1 MKKKY
6 IYILASLLAFAGS
19 SCNSDDPSDA
29 CTKHYYAEGEAPY
42 LRSNADA
49 TTALEMDFQ
58 LVKIDQPQYIYLKDY
73 ATVFHKN
80 LNMTV
85 DEALWAIENGTAVF
99 ANITTSRQCWDLTE
113 ANYGEYGWY
122 YAENGLGTQDNAVF
136 TVSLDKE
143 QKRIEVKAV
152 GVPDVGTICNIDFG
166 IALKADG
173 AFDDYV
179 RFSVSAMVTDPS
191 KVVTSANIPGEGY
204 GVYSINLKDYAD
216 SFMLSMGLSIDE
228 VIKALDNE
236 QIDVYLCDASG
247 NRVLNEDGTHPDYT
261 SGWLGYWL
269 DSDGN
274 ITYWDGAGYPANM
287 MFLEY
292 GGSGIYNLGNA
303 ASPTPAGT
311 QTTVRFDFVSQE
323 NPDSFL
329 QFIVAVT
336 FD

>member
-1 MKKKY
+1 MKKTY
-6 IYILASLLAFAGS
+6 IYIMAALLGFAGT

-29 CTKHYYAEGEAPY
+29 CTKHVYAEGEAPY
-42 LRSNADA
+42 LRSNSAA

-58 LVKIDQPQYIYLKDY
+58 MVKIDQPQYIYLKDY
-73 ATVFHKN
+73 APIFHKN

-85 DEALWAIENGTAVF
+85 DEALTAIENGTAVF
-99 ANITTSRQCWDLTE
+99 ANIKTARQCWDLSAPT
-113 ANYGEYGWY
+113 YGESGWY
-122 YAENGLGTQDNAVF
+122 YAENGLGTEENAVF
-136 TVSLDKE
+136 TMTLNKE
-143 QKRIEVKAV
+143 EKRIEIEAV
-152 GVPDVGTICNIDFG
+152 GVPNVGTICALDFG
-166 IALKADG
+166 IALKKDS

-179 RFSVSAMVTDPS
+179 RFSVQAMVTDPS

-216 SFMLSMGLSIDE
+216 SFMLSMGLTIDE
-228 VIKALDNE
+228 VVKALENDK
-236 QIDVYLCDASG
+236 IDVYLCDSNG

-269 DSDGN
+269 DSEGK
-274 ITYWDGAGYPANM
+274 ITYWSGDGYPANM

-292 GGSGIYNLGNA
+292 GGSGIYNLGN
-303 ASPTPAGT
+303 SVSVTPAGT
-311 QTTVRFDFVSQE
+311 QTTVRFDFVSVD